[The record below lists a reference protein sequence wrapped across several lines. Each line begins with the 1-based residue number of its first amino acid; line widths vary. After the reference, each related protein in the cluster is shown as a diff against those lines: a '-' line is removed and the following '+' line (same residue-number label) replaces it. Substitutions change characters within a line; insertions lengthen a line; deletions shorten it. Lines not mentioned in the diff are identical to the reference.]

1 MGLPETENSDVELRP
16 YQSEA
21 AACIERGW
29 EEFRRQ
35 LIVLPT
41 GGGKT
46 IVFAHLARWEADRGG
61 KTLVLVH
68 REELLLQ
75 ARDKIRTATGL
86 IAEVERGR
94 DSARPDAP
102 VVVSTVQ
109 TMGRR
114 IDRWPADH
122 FSLVVADEAHH
133 AISSSW
139 RAVLDY
145 FVGARV
151 LGVTATPDRG
161 DKRNLGTFFENIA
174 YEVSLFD
181 LIRQNYLSPIACK
194 AIPVQIDLTGVRKI
208 AGDYSDAD
216 LGDAVEPYLRQIARA
231 IREHASF
238 RRTLVFLPLI
248 RTSQSFA
255 DICHEEGVDARH
267 VDGGSEERRETLDAF
282 ARGEFDVLC
291 NAMLLT
297 EGYDC
302 PEIDCVVILRP
313 TQSRALYSQ
322 MVGRGTRVAAGKDN
336 LLLLDFLW
344 LHEKHSLIRPAH
356 LVAANEETANEMTR
370 IAMEAGG
377 EEHDLEELSRD
388 AASAREERLR
398 AELMANARR
407 KSRMIDAVE
416 FSLSLHNVALADYAP
431 TMGWHEKRPS
441 KGQMGMLS
449 SMGFDPES
457 IHDRGHASAII
468 DCLMTRRKLGLATPR
483 QVKYLRALGHP
494 SPETATFTEASEFLD
509 GRWGGKA
516 A

>member
-1 MGLPETENSDVELRP
+1 MELRP
-16 YQSEA
+16 YQTA
-21 AACIERGW
+21 AAEAIEAGW
-29 EEFRRQ
+29 SEFRRR

-75 ARDKIRTATGL
+75 ACDKIRAATGL
-86 IAEVERGR
+86 AAEVERGKE
-94 DSARPDAP
+94 SASAHAA

-109 TMGRR
+109 TMIRR
-114 IDRWPADH
+114 FDRWSPDH

-133 AISSSW
+133 AISASW
-139 RAVLDY
+139 REVLDH
-145 FVGARV
+145 FAGARV

-161 DKRNLGTFFENIA
+161 DKRNLGTYFENIA
-174 YEVSLFD
+174 CEVSLFD
-181 LIRQNYLSPIACK
+181 LIRQGYLSPIACK

-216 LGDAVEPYLRQIARA
+216 LGDAVEPYLREVAKA

-248 RTSQSFA
+248 RTSRAFA
-255 DICHEEGVDARH
+255 DICREEGIDARH
-267 VDGGSEERRETLDAF
+267 VDGGSEERRATLEGF

-322 MVGRGTRVAAGKDN
+322 MVGRGTRIAEGKGE

-344 LHEKHSLIRPAH
+344 LHEKHNLIRPAH
-356 LVAANEETANEMTR
+356 LVAASEEIADEMTK
-370 IAMEAGG
+370 IVVGAGG
-377 EEHDLEELSRD
+377 EAMDLEELSRD
-388 AASAREERLR
+388 AATAREEKLR
-398 AELMANARR
+398 AELEANARR
-407 KSRMIDAVE
+407 KGRMIDAVE
-416 FSLSLHNVALADYAP
+416 FCLSLHDVSLAEYAP

-441 KGQMGMLS
+441 KGQMAMLS
-449 SMGFDPES
+449 SLGFDPES
-457 IHDRGHASAII
+457 IRDRGHASAII
-468 DCLMTRRKLGLATPR
+468 DCLMTRRKLGLATPK
-483 QVKYLRALGHP
+483 QVKYLRALGHT

-509 GRWGGKA
+509 GQWGRRPKA
-516 A
+516 EAVA